1 MLERS
6 AAQFDPKT
14 LDHIFK
20 PRTVAIVG
28 ASPERG
34 TPRNSIVR
42 VLLQTGFPGTIY
54 LIHPRHREVEG
65 LKCYPDLASLPEVPD
80 LALVI
85 TPSQTVSGIIEDCGE
100 KGVPAAVVFSS
111 GFEEM
116 EEGKAL
122 AAELLETA
130 NRCGV
135 ALLGANC
142 QGAWSI
148 RDKVV
153 LSFGSAALQ
162 LKELKHSPVAIVSQS
177 GALAGAIGFQLQ
189 TTGIGCS
196 YMVSVGNETQL
207 DILDYLSWIVAQD
220 NVRVVVLYVE
230 GFRDGS
236 RLLDISERARANGV
250 QIVAL
255 KSGNSSLG
263 QSATASHTG
272 KIASPHAIYRD
283 VLDQAGI
290 IAVEALADVLA
301 IIETF
306 IYLPRPRLS
315 GDPKGGTSALSI
327 SGGACALL
335 ADHAEQRAVPMAEFS
350 PKYAKALEEL
360 FPAFARSA
368 NPADMT
374 GAVRSQPGLLDDSL
388 ALMSDDPRTEAFIM
402 QFSSSGKRDLDEK
415 GTLFKAV
422 AQDKQLPVILSFAGE
437 QPSAE
442 LRKEYRE
449 SGVLFCQDPAA
460 TIKALDWIYK
470 RERYAARPA
479 ADMRPLPATHPAP
492 RDWSETI
499 TVLADCGVG
508 APGWRVLG
516 PADTAAD
523 ACAGLSYPLVVKVLP
538 SDADHKTELG
548 LVKLCVSSPQEV
560 DEHAASFRKV
570 LNKPDAGILV
580 QEMIDGGVEVVLS
593 CLRKTDFG
601 PILTVGLG
609 GMGIELFRDVAHLA
623 LPVDERS
630 VRNALK
636 TLKLWALLEGFRGKP
651 RADIEALV
659 GAAVKFGDMFLAMP
673 DLQEFE
679 VNPLMVL
686 PAGEGVSAVDALV
699 SMAAA
704 ERTEHF

>member
-6 AAQFDPKT
+6 GAQFDPGT

-20 PRTVAIVG
+20 PRKVAVVG

-34 TPRNSIVR
+34 TPRNSLVR
-42 VLLQTGFPGTIY
+42 VLLQTGFPGTVY
-54 LIHPRHREVEG
+54 LVHPRHEQVEG

-80 LALVI
+80 VALVI
-85 TPSQTVSGIIEDCGE
+85 TPSQTVPGIIADCG
-100 KGVPAAVVFSS
+100 KKAVPAAVVFSS

-148 RDKVV
+148 REKVM
-153 LSFGSAALQ
+153 LSFGSASLQ
-162 LKELKHSPVAIVSQS
+162 LKDLKHSPVAIVSQS

-207 DILDYLSWIVAQD
+207 DILHYLSWIVEQD
-220 NVRVVVLYVE
+220 DVRVVVLYIE
-230 GFRDGS
+230 GFKDGS
-236 RLLDISERARANGV
+236 RLLQIAERARANGV

-283 VLDQAGI
+283 VLEQAGI
-290 IAVEALADVLA
+290 IAVESLADILS
-301 IIETF
+301 IIETLT
-306 IYLPRPRLS
+306 YLPRPRLS
-315 GDPKGGTSALSI
+315 GDPKGGASALSI

-335 ADHAEQRAVPMAEFS
+335 ADHAEQLGVPMAEFS
-350 PKYAKALEEL
+350 PHIAEALDEL
-360 FPAFARSA
+360 FPSFARSA

-374 GAVRSQPGLLDDSL
+374 GYVRSQPSLLDDSL
-388 ALMSDDPRTEAFIM
+388 ALVSDDPRTEAFIM

-422 AQDKQLPVILSFAGE
+422 AQDKKLPVIMSFAGE

-449 SGVLFCQDPAA
+449 SGILFCQDPMA
-460 TIKALDWIYK
+460 TIKALEWIYE
-470 RERYAARPA
+470 RERYSARAASE
-479 ADMRPLPATHPAP
+479 MRPPPAERAAP
-492 RDWSETI
+492 GDWAQTM
-499 TVLADCGVG
+499 TALADCGIE
-508 APGWRVLG
+508 APGWRILG
-516 PADTAAD
+516 PADTAVA
-523 ACAGLSYPLVVKVLP
+523 ACTGLTYPLVVKVLP

-548 LVKLCVSSPQEV
+548 LVKLRVSSLQEV
-560 DEHAASFRKV
+560 DTHAASFRKI
-570 LNKPDAGILV
+570 LTKPDAGILV
-580 QEMIDGGVEVVLS
+580 QDMIDGGVEVVLS
-593 CLRKTDFG
+593 CLRNTDFG

-623 LPVDERS
+623 LPANEHA
-630 VRNALK
+630 VRNALQ
-636 TLKLWALLEGFRGKP
+636 KLRLWTLLEGFRGEP

-659 GAAVKFGDMFLAMP
+659 EAAIRFGDMFLAMP
-673 DLQEFE
+673 DVAEFE

-686 PAGEGVSAVDALV
+686 SAGDGVVAVDALV
-699 SMAAA
+699 SL
-704 ERTEHF
+704 EEGQ

>member
-1 MLERS
+1 MLER
-6 AAQFDPKT
+6 ADALLDART

-20 PRTVAIVG
+20 PSRVAVVG

-34 TPRNSIVR
+34 TPRNSLVR

-54 LIHPRHREVEG
+54 LVHPRHSEVEG

-80 LALVI
+80 VALVI
-85 TPSQTVSGIIEDCGE
+85 TPAQTVPGIIEDCGE
-100 KGVPAAVVFSS
+100 KGIPAAVVFSS

-122 AAELLETA
+122 AAELLKTA

-148 RDKVV
+148 REKVI
-153 LSFGSAALQ
+153 LSFGAASLQ
-162 LKELKHSPVAIVSQS
+162 LKDLKHSPVAIVSQS

-189 TTGIGCS
+189 TSGIGCS

-207 DILDYLSWIVAQD
+207 DILHYLSWIVEQD
-220 NVRVVVLYVE
+220 DVRVVVLYIE
-230 GFRDGS
+230 GFRDGN
-236 RLLDISERARANGV
+236 RLLDIAQRTRANGV

-255 KSGNSSLG
+255 KSGNSTLG

-290 IAVEALADVLA
+290 VAVESLADILT
-301 IIETF
+301 IIEALT
-306 IYLPRPRLS
+306 YLPHPRLS
-315 GDPKGGTSALSI
+315 GDPKGGASALSI

-335 ADHAEQRAVPMAEFS
+335 ADHAEQLGVPMAEFS
-350 PKYAKALEEL
+350 PHIARALDEL
-360 FPAFARSA
+360 FPSFARSA

-374 GAVRSQPGLLDDSL
+374 GYVRSQPTLLDDSL
-388 ALMSDDPRTEAFIM
+388 ALISDDPRTEAFIM
-402 QFSSSGKRDLDEK
+402 QFSSSGRRDLDEK
-415 GTLFKAV
+415 GALFKAV
-422 AQDKQLPVILSFAGE
+422 AEDKKLPVIMSFAGE
-437 QPSAE
+437 QPSTE
-442 LRKEYRE
+442 LRNAYRE
-449 SGVLFCQDPAA
+449 SGILFCEDPKA

-470 RERYAARPA
+470 RQRYSSHAVRQL
-479 ADMRPLPATHPAP
+479 RPLPAARAAP
-492 RDWSETI
+492 VDWAQTMG
-499 TVLADCGVG
+499 VLADCGIA
-508 APGWRVLG
+508 APDWRILG
-516 PADTAAD
+516 PGDAAATA
-523 ACAGLSYPLVVKVLP
+523 CEGLSYPLAVKALP

-548 LVKLCVSSPQEV
+548 LVKLRVSSPQEV
-560 DEHAASFRKV
+560 DAHAAAFRKI

-580 QEMIDGGVEVVLS
+580 QDMIDGGVEVVLS

-601 PILTVGLG
+601 PVLTVGLG

-623 LPVDERS
+623 LPADERT
-630 VRNALK
+630 VRNALQR
-636 TLKLWALLEGFRGKP
+636 LKLWTLLEGFRGKP

-659 GAAVKFGDMFLAMP
+659 EAAIRFGNMFLVMP
-673 DLQEFE
+673 EVAEFE
-679 VNPLMVL
+679 VNPLLVL
-686 PAGEGVSAVDALV
+686 PAGDGVTAVDALV

-704 ERTEHF
+704 D